1 MPLLVRWSLFP
12 YNGMGSLY
20 LGMTDMPVPVDEL
33 YVWSEEVQYLACLV
47 VDIVIL
53 LKKQKEGQSLD
64 DREQWI
70 IRNSLSSY
78 CLELELIDRVEK

>member
-1 MPLLVRWSLFP
+1 MNSTYGQKKFSTL
-12 YNGMGSLY
+12 
-20 LGMTDMPVPVDEL
+20 PV
-33 YVWSEEVQYLACLV
+33 V